1 MLWRP
6 LKNRHMSV
14 FLAGCEPREKTQGG
28 DTSGTSN
35 IAFTVN
41 QSDRRMD
48 VTTGFA
54 DFHRPRRTNAGA
66 IIPTLQNKI

>member
-1 MLWRP
+1 
-6 LKNRHMSV
+6 MSA

-41 QSDRRMD
+41 QSDRPMD

-54 DFHRPRRTNAGA
+54 DFHRLHRANVGA
-66 IIPTLQNKI
+66 IILILQNKI